1 MPKGIIWLI
10 VGIVVGA
17 ALGWFLVADPVVGG
31 AAGLLIALALLVVGT
46 WLGGR
51 GSDEINISGR

>member
-10 VGIVVGA
+10 VGLVVGA
-17 ALGWFLVADPVVGG
+17 ALGWLLVADPVVGG
-31 AAGLLIALALLVVGT
+31 AAGFVITFALLVIGS

-51 GSDEINISGR
+51 GSDEASISGR